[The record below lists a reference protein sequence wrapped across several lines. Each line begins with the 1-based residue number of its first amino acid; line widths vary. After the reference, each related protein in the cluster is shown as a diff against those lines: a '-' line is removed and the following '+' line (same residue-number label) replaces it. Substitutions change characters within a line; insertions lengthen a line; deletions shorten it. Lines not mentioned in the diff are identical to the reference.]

1 MQLEYRVLARLL
13 ARQMAELEEEVEKL
27 RRKWGRVAGA
37 TDDLEEAKREL
48 QALKNRL
55 ESL

>member
-13 ARQMAELEEEVEKL
+13 ARQVAELEEEVEKL
-27 RRKWGRVAGA
+27 RRKWGRVADA

>member
-1 MQLEYRVLARLL
+1 MQLDYRRLARLL
-13 ARQMAELEEEVEKL
+13 ARQVAELEEEVERL
-27 RRKWGRVAGA
+27 GDRWGEITG
-37 TDDLEEAKREL
+37 TMDDLEEAKREL